1 MTRLQNLI
9 LRCSKSPVAYIAA
22 VLGFSLSF
30 LVLFRIAEA
39 FSTVTG
45 GLQPFDM
52 QNTLRVEDVSE
63 QLARYTEDSRRLY
76 AWFAFVD
83 YIFPLAGGFFAA
95 SSGAF
100 LLRHGVP
107 ATYAWLESRRGL
119 AIFFLPTLFDWLENV
134 ADIAVI
140 FPEPPPVPSL
150 ATLLIVFKTLKLG
163 SLFLSQGTLVLLALW
178 LGVRK
183 AVGLARS

>member
-1 MTRLQNLI
+1 
-9 LRCSKSPVAYIAA
+9 VAYIAA

-30 LVLFRIAEA
+30 FVLFRIAEA
-39 FSTVTG
+39 FSAVTG

-52 QNTLRVEDVSE
+52 QNGLRVEEVPV
-63 QLARYTEDSRRLY
+63 QLSRYTDASRRLY
-76 AWFAFVD
+76 ALFAVVD
-83 YIFPLAGGFFAA
+83 YLFPLAGGFFVA

-107 ATYAWLESRRGL
+107 AAYAWLESRRGL
-119 AIFFLPTLFDWLENV
+119 VVFFLPTLFDWLENV
-134 ADIAVI
+134 AAIAVI
-140 FPEPPPVPSL
+140 FPAAPPSS
-150 ATLLIVFKTLKLG
+150 AFTTLLIVFKKLKLG

-183 AVGLARS
+183 AVGLVRSSRRP